1 MQIGKAI
8 KDPQAVL
15 DYIFDWSAWLAG
27 DTILTQTLTA
37 DDGITIDSSVVGG
50 ENTTVTTWVRGGTAG
65 KSYRVTSR
73 VTTVGGRTDE
83 RSIVILVRDR

>member
-1 MQIGKAI
+1 MQGWKAI

-27 DTILTQTLTA
+27 DTISTQTLTV
-37 DDGITIDSSVVGG
+37 DTGITIDSSEIGG
-50 ENTTVTTWVRGGTAG
+50 GNTTVTAWVSGGTAG

-73 VTTVGGRTDE
+73 VTTAGGRTDE

>member
-27 DTILTQTLTA
+27 DTISTQTLTS

-50 ENTTVTTWVRGGTAG
+50 ENTNVTAWVSGGTAG

-83 RSIVILVRDR
+83 RLIVILVRDR